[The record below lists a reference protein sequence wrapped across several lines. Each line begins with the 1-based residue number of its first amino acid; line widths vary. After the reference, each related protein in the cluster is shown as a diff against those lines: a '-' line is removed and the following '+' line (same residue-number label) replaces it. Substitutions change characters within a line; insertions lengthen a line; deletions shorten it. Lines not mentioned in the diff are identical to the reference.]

1 MRVCGKSLK
10 MTQVGS
16 PNPLSGGAVVFLVVG
31 GSTQPISKPL
41 FPLPASSPLPPIP
54 APGNNIGGVILDTT
68 SCKQQPPS
76 PLLWGDADC
85 IGYKKK
91 LAQTGRLMAPLNCGV
106 NCPQCWYSVFPP
118 KRRST
123 RRFFFVSSPPPPI
136 RFPPLFWPAAPLAET
151 NLDGKRSPLPKWYE
165 ARESSETSSKSMD
178 LWIKC
183 WNQKDWIS
191 TISFYG
197 FGNES
202 FLISRK
208 RSQNAFLSLEL

>member
-76 PLLWGDADC
+76 PLLWGEADC

-136 RFPPLFWPAAPLAET
+136 SFPRHPFFDQQLHWRRPIWMGNGLLCPNDMKHASHLRPLQ
-151 NLDGKRSPLPKWYE
+151 SQ
-165 ARESSETSSKSMD
+165 
-178 LWIKC
+178 WIC
-183 WNQKDWIS
+183 
-191 TISFYG
+191 G
-197 FGNES
+197 
-202 FLISRK
+202 
-208 RSQNAFLSLEL
+208 